1 MRRKL
6 VFIDA
11 ETDGLYG
18 MFLTVGMKV
27 TDEKGHEMDRAYYG
41 IKRENMHV
49 SQAWVQ
55 ENVIPIL
62 GEYEPCEDEE
72 ELLEKTWEF
81 WMKHREDAY
90 AVADVPFPVEFRLFA
105 KCVEKN
111 PAERATLAPFPLL
124 DLASVLWANG
134 IEPLA
139 DRSGLLEGD
148 VQAKQHNAYADAE
161 MCAEILQKIWMER
174 GL

>member
-1 MRRKL
+1 MRKKL
-6 VFIDA
+6 VFVDA

-18 MFLTVGMKV
+18 TFLTVGMKV
-27 TDEKGHEMDRAYYG
+27 TDEKGYEIDRAYYG

-49 SQAWVQ
+49 TQAWVQ

-62 GEYEPCEDEE
+62 GEYEPCESEE
-72 ELLEKTWEF
+72 ELLEKAWGF

-90 AVADVPFPVEFRLFA
+90 AVADVPYPVEFRLFE

-111 PAERATLAPFPLL
+111 PQERAFLAPFPLL

-134 IEPLA
+134 IDPLA
-139 DRSGLLEGD
+139 DRIDLLEED
-148 VQAKQHNAYADAE
+148 TQTKQHNAYADVE
-161 MCAEILQKIWMER
+161 MSAKILQKIWKEK